1 MHLTRLS
8 PEPLFKEITVLRT
21 ICMMLGSLG
30 KKGPTTTKS
39 FRSRRRASKAEK
51 LLESITIC
59 NLFRYATLK
68 DKLFAMVGL
77 TAALL
82 AGAVTPLA
90 LVCMSSLID
99 LFVIDHLYNNRT
111 LLNDTQVPWQ
121 ELLEDS
127 PFGGHLIGDFWE
139 RSILLI
145 YCLVGCVFGL
155 FVFNGLLEVLLS
167 RAGAKQAFRIRLI
180 FMESVLH
187 QEQKWIQAN
196 IDDAYVRARLEDL
209 DSIEDGLGSKLGLFV
224 SNSCTLIVCTLTAF
238 ATNWAL
244 FLLMLSPLPI
254 FLLLVVFIGQRVSL
268 HQRKEGDQLQIAA
281 FTASEAI
288 HNIRAVV
295 AFGAE
300 DKEVLKFSRRLD
312 GSQRHAY
319 RKLVWLSASSSLIW
333 FFLYACYALAFWY
346 GLSNQ
351 LLSDR
356 ERSMLPSHV
365 LCPIFNLA
373 LALLSA
379 AKLVSY
385 GGTFRRARAAA
396 KRIFSIADQVAFR
409 NESDTGDVGL
419 ECAGEVTFDSVSSPH
434 SATPLRTVSFTLFA
448 GQRLS
453 LYDASWEKDQPH
465 AIVDML
471 FRFSDPSYGQVFI
484 DGKDIRSYNV
494 GWLRARMAVVRSNPV
509 LFAATIA
516 DNIRYGNPFIQQS
529 DIEHAAIAAQ
539 AHKFINKLPRKYNT
553 VLSPCGAPL
562 SLGQRQLICVA
573 RAIARNASILVLEN
587 PGHNLRGDAAAMVIH
602 AMENAMEGRTSILIS
617 NKAFK
622 LRDHERII
630 VLEQGK
636 VVEEGSYAELVANKG
651 VFEQH
656 LKKELHE
663 MKELG
668 LSPLGEVLPP
678 AGSILD
684 RQVSSLLEQDASTEH
699 NEGFN
704 QEAHLKASYNH
715 RELISLLREHIPM
728 VSVGCIFATLSGVS
742 LSLYGVVFGDM
753 LSSFL
758 LLHDKSAL
766 KSFILTQ
773 CAHLI
778 VLGIFT
784 SIVAFFHSWAFTLV
798 GERVGSQLLKTAYES
813 VLRQPMAWF
822 DNPKNEVTD
831 VIRIILTDVGQVKLL
846 IGPLLTLLFQGTS
859 SLVCWLALAS
869 YFYWRLGL
877 CALSFAPAILFAVF
891 FEHYVLGSRT
901 RKDQDDKSRHLAL
914 DIISKLSTIKSLH
927 QEQVFCAAYAVAV
940 TGTWNNGLT
949 HSIRNG
955 FLYAV
960 SQAVPLLSYTVIFY
974 IACHSINLQQLNDFT
989 EVFKLTESIIFG
1001 VLLLAQSLAVFAPN
1015 FSQARHGAAFVLA
1028 LKKGLR
1034 NLYGTDRKF
1043 IDDSKEVCDGVVSFR
1058 SVDFRYSSCT
1068 YIFTQDQMILR
1079 GVSFEAAPGQIIAL
1093 AGEPGSGKRACL
1105 ELLQLFDKPTGGEIV
1120 GFSLLDKKPIRSLD
1134 VSWVRQQMGIVNLEP
1149 HFFLDTI
1156 WANVAYGQSR
1166 SHVTN
1171 QMVVTACQRSRVHDF
1186 IIKLPQGY
1194 QTLLDSSGTQG
1205 QAIGPTQKVLLSIAR
1220 AVLREPKILLVD
1232 QSGWSDLPEDEIRV
1246 IFGALEDVRKDRTC
1260 IVISP
1265 LLITAEK
1272 CDQVWLLQQ
1281 GRVVGQGKHQELLT
1295 RRPRYRRLFKELRS
1309 KRYDGENPLLSRSNS
1324 TQLDSIMSSVPAS
1337 TVSSRSVSQHMSRNA
1352 TPQQLSPQRK
1362 DSIMPSFDAV
1372 DAVELARRLDNIK
1385 TLDFTTKSELRQA
1398 PAQKDEQRETLR
1410 QIYFR
1415 IATESRL
1422 QPEIKVSQNTVGETH
1437 RTVVAGDSV
1446 FQKDE
1451 IQEVETFREPILN
1464 QSSRV
1469 IEVAEIKPKKK
1480 PSPIVIPK
1488 DDDLPLEEDV
1498 STDDEASTPET
1509 PRKRINTM
1517 KMKDLRTFEEAHNDN
1532 NDGDKFSSESD
1543 DEHQIIRELRKSNRP
1558 SDIIKRLSQKKLD
1571 RELQYIVTRIDA
1583 ESSGETRPDGTS
1595 GTMK

>member
-1 MHLTRLS
+1 MLRSLT
-8 PEPLFKEITVLRT
+8 
-21 ICMMLGSLG
+21 
-30 KKGPTTTKS
+30 KKGPGSMKS
-39 FRSRRRASKAEK
+39 FRDRRRASKAEK

-59 NLFRYATLK
+59 NLFRYATMK
-68 DKLFAMVGL
+68 DKLFAVVGL

-90 LVCMSSLID
+90 LVYMSSLID

-111 LLNDTQVPWQ
+111 MVNETQIPWQ

-127 PFGGHLIGDFWE
+127 PF
-139 RSILLI
+139 
-145 YCLVGCVFGL
+145 CVFGL

-180 FMESVLH
+180 FMESVMH

-196 IDDAYVRARLEDL
+196 VDEAYVRARLEDL
-209 DSIEDGLGSKLGLFV
+209 DRIEEGLGSRLGLFM

-254 FLLLVVFIGQRVSL
+254 FLLLVMFIGQRVSL

-295 AFGAE
+295 AFGTE

-319 RKLVWLSASSSLIW
+319 HKLVWLSASSSLIW

-346 GLSNQ
+346 GLGNQ
-351 LLSDR
+351 LLADR
-356 ERSMLPSHV
+356 ESMLPSHV

-396 KRIFSIADQVAFR
+396 KRIFSLADEVALR
-409 NESDTGDVGL
+409 DESDRGDVSL

-434 SATPLRTVSFTLFA
+434 PATPLRTVSFTLSA

-453 LYDASWEKDQPH
+453 LYDASWEKGQPH
-465 AIVDML
+465 AIADML
-471 FRFSDPSYGQVFI
+471 LRFSDPSYGQLFV

-494 GWLRARMAVVRSNPV
+494 GWLRARLAVVRAVPV

-516 DNIRYGNPFIQQS
+516 DNIRYGNPFMQQS
-529 DIEHAAIAAQ
+529 DIEYAAIAAQ
-539 AHKFINKLPRKYNT
+539 AHKFILKLPKKYDT

-562 SLGQRQLICVA
+562 SLGQRQLLCVA

-630 VLEQGK
+630 VLEEGK
-636 VVEEGSYAELVANKG
+636 VVEEGSYSELVTNKKI
-651 VFEQH
+651 FAQH

-678 AGSILD
+678 GGSILD
-684 RQVSSLLEQDASTEH
+684 RQVSSLLEQDPSSEH

-704 QEAHLKASYNH
+704 NEAHLKASYSN
-715 RELISLLREHIPM
+715 RELISLLKEHILM
-728 VSVGCIFATLSGVS
+728 VSVGCIFAALSGVS

-753 LSSFL
+753 LASFL
-758 LLHDKSAL
+758 LLHDKPIL
-766 KSFILTQ
+766 KSFLLTQ
-773 CAHLI
+773 CAHLV
-778 VLGIFT
+778 VLGLVT
-784 SIVAFFHSWAFTLV
+784 SVVAFFHSWAFTLV

-831 VIRIILTDVGQVKLL
+831 VIRIILNDVSQVKLL
-846 IGPLLTLLFQGTS
+846 IGPLLTLLFQGSS
-859 SLVCWLALAS
+859 SLICWLALAS
-869 YFYWRLGL
+869 CFYWRLGL

-891 FEHYVLGSRT
+891 FEHYVLGSQT
-901 RKDQDDKSRHLAL
+901 RRDQDDKSRHLAL
-914 DIISKLSTIKSLH
+914 DIINKLSTVKSLH
-927 QEQVFCAAYAVAV
+927 QEQVFSAAYAVAV
-940 TGTWNNGLT
+940 TGTSNIGLTRSLRNGL
-949 HSIRNG
+949 
-955 FLYAV
+955 LYAV
-960 SQAVPLLSYTVIFY
+960 SQAVPLLSYTAIFY
-974 IACHSINLQQLNDFT
+974 IACHSINSQQLSDFT

-1015 FSQARHGAAFVLA
+1015 FSQARHGAAFVFA

-1034 NLYGTDRKF
+1034 NFYGTNRKF
-1043 IDDSKEVCDGVVSFR
+1043 VDDTKEVCDGVVSFH

-1068 YIFTQDQMILR
+1068 YIYTQDQMVLR
-1079 GVSFEAAPGQIIAL
+1079 AVSFEVAPGQLIAL

-1105 ELLQLFDKPTGGEIV
+1105 ELLQLFDKPTGGEI
-1120 GFSLLDKKPIRSLD
+1120 LLDKKPMQCFD
-1134 VSWVRQQMGIVNLEP
+1134 VAWVRQQMGIVNLEP

-1166 SHVTN
+1166 KQVTN
-1171 QMVVTACQRSRVHDF
+1171 QMVITACQRSRVHDF
-1186 IIKLPQGY
+1186 IMKLPQGY
-1194 QTLLDSSGTQG
+1194 QTILGSSGTQG
-1205 QAIGPTQKVLLSIAR
+1205 EPIGPTQKVLLSIAR
-1220 AVLREPKILLVD
+1220 ALLRAPKILLVD
-1232 QSGWSDLPEDEIRV
+1232 QSGWDELSEEQVKACTVLV
-1246 IFGALEDVRKDRTC
+1246 ICALEGARKDRTC
-1260 IVISP
+1260 ITISP
-1265 LLITAEK
+1265 LLMTAEK

-1281 GRVVGQGKHQELLT
+1281 GRVIDQGKHQELLT
-1295 RRPRYRRLFKELRS
+1295 RRPRYRRLFKELRT
-1309 KRYDGENPLLSRSNS
+1309 RRHDGENLVLSRSNS
-1324 TQLDSIMSSVPAS
+1324 AQSDSILPSLSAS
-1337 TVSSRSVSQHMSRNA
+1337 TASSQPTSQAA
-1352 TPQQLSPQRK
+1352 TPQRLSPRK
-1362 DSIMPSFDAV
+1362 DSIMQPLDAL
-1372 DAVELARRLDNIK
+1372 DAQELVKRLRSIEAG
-1385 TLDFTTKSELRQA
+1385 DFTAATHELWQGQ
-1398 PAQKDEQRETLR
+1398 AQKDSMEAKRSHLTTNENRFQTEAKRGQNISGDISRNGSAEVHFSQADEAQEANTLR
-1410 QIYFR
+1410 EAINEMTTM
-1415 IATESRL
+1415 ITVK
-1422 QPEIKVSQNTVGETH
+1422 PE
-1437 RTVVAGDSV
+1437 A
-1446 FQKDE
+1446 
-1451 IQEVETFREPILN
+1451 
-1464 QSSRV
+1464 
-1469 IEVAEIKPKKK
+1469 KPKKK
-1480 PSPIVIPK
+1480 EPPLPLTIVIPE
-1488 DDDLPLEEDV
+1488 DDEDI
-1498 STDDEASTPET
+1498 STDDEVSTPET

-1517 KMKDLRTFEEAHNDN
+1517 KMKDARIPIEEHGRE
-1532 NDGDKFSSESD
+1532 GDELSSESE
-1543 DEHQIIRELRKSNRP
+1543 DEHHLTTRAKRKNTQP

-1571 RELQYIVTRIDA
+1571 RELHGMATTVDIDPSDYSRADKTYENTEIATLVTQGDS
-1583 ESSGETRPDGTS
+1583 EC
-1595 GTMK
+1595 